1 MEFNTRLKICVWGE
15 NWEMEGENKNPHNQN
30 KSTEFSLPNS
40 LKSVIFSYSL
50 EVLCSANNREWV

>member
-1 MEFNTRLKICVWGE
+1 MEFNTRLKICVSGVRTE
-15 NWEMEGENKNPHNQN
+15 KRRGKTKTPTI